1 MTPAPRHTLRPEY
14 KGENG
19 EIWITEYKRI
29 NTQMDLQIDNNELKI
44 VKLRSR
50 SGQSQGQVGVR
61 SSSKLKDLDLGL

>member
-1 MTPAPRHTLRPEY
+1 MEIIALTSAPRHTLRPEY

-50 SGQSQGQVGVR
+50 SRSGRGQVQ
-61 SSSKLKDLDLGL
+61 LKAQPGAL